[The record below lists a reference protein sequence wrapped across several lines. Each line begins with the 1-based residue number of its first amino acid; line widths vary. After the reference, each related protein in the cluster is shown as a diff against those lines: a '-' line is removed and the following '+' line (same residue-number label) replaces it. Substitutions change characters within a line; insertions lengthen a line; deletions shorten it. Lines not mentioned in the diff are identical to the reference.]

1 MIEYRY
7 LNRISYSAL
16 SSFSKKGINAFLKEK
31 EDSYVP
37 WFAVGGLVD
46 SLLTGDHGKILENAV
61 VIRDPISKTQI
72 QVCDYLIENNL
83 ELTDENIISAVKNI
97 PVYNN
102 IKDEEKIL
110 ARFQDPFPLYYK
122 CIKEGKKVVFK
133 SDLILARQIA
143 GEISNNKYY
152 KDLINNCKRAYQV
165 RIEWE
170 FEEEEMLSILDCLFL
185 DDKNKHIYIVDI
197 KTGSR
202 KPEAFVEQF
211 STYEYDIQA
220 SFYLTAVEYLQ
231 SKNLLPKDYTLSFH
245 FIYAPTIGDIKS
257 VFVDVSENRLKIC
270 KEKWVN
276 LFHNFIITR
285 NKVRQ
290 QGINKIDLESC
301 NYRIVIE

>member
-1 MIEYRY
+1 MKYRY

-16 SSFSKKGINAFLKEK
+16 SSFSKKGINAFLPEK

-46 SLLTGDHGKILENAV
+46 SLLTGDQEEIIKNAV
-61 VIRDPISKTQI
+61 VIQNPVSQPQI
-72 QVCDYLIENNL
+72 KVCDYLIENNL
-83 ELTDENIISAVKNI
+83 ELTNENIILAARAI

-122 CIKEGKKVVFK
+122 CIKDNKKVIFK
-133 SDLILARQIA
+133 TDLILARQIA
-143 GEISNNKYY
+143 GEINSNKYY
-152 KDLINNCKRAYQV
+152 QELICNCKRAYQV
-165 RIEWE
+165 RIEWK

-202 KPEAFVEQF
+202 MPELFVEQF

-231 SKNLLPKDYTLSFH
+231 SIGKLPNDYTLSFH
-245 FIYAPTIGDIKS
+245 FIYAPTLGNIRA
-257 VFVDVSENRLKIC
+257 VFVDVSEKRLKAC

-276 LFHNFIITR
+276 LFHNFIEVR
-285 NKVRQ
+285 NRVKQ
-290 QGINKIDLESC
+290 KGINIIDLEKS
-301 NYRIVIE
+301 NYRIMIE